1 MSPHHAARQ
10 PTRPTFGWDNL
21 GGPHRAGLPAV
32 DDLPHRRALTSGR
45 AALFAAMKALGV
57 QPGDSVLAPSYHC
70 PTLVAPLRAAG
81 AAVQFYPLGADGL
94 PRLDAITPAPR
105 TRAIVVMQLFGL
117 PRSLAAERA
126 WCDARG
132 IALVEDCAH
141 SFFGQAGERPVGH
154 WGDLATAS
162 LSKFFPL
169 AEGGL
174 LASARPL
181 PAQPL
186 RPAGARQQLKAW
198 VDLLERGSAQGRLA
212 GLNLPLHALFR
223 LKNGPSRPPAAGGAP
238 PASSDMTEAQLLA
251 DCDLARS
258 EQAPTALARW
268 LAGLPRGRIV
278 ARRRA
283 HYEALY
289 RATQG
294 LRGARPLCGA
304 LPAHAAPYVMPLW
317 VDEPEPAETLYAALR
332 AAGCAVFRW
341 DRVWPGVPAFTDD
354 HGARWR
360 RQVLQL
366 LCHQDLDEAQLAR
379 SCDVLTRTL
388 TP

>member
-1 MSPHHAARQ
+1 MPPRQ

-21 GGPHRAGLPAV
+21 GGDAAASLPAV
-32 DDLPHRRALTSGR
+32 DDLPYKRLLTSGR

-57 QPGDSVLAPSYHC
+57 RPGDGVLAPSYHC

-81 AAVQFYPLGADGL
+81 ATVQFYPLNADGL
-94 PRLDAITPAPR
+94 PMLEAITPAPG
-105 TRAIVVMQLFGL
+105 TRAIVVAQLFGL
-117 PRSLAAERA
+117 PRSLAPVRA

-162 LSKFFPL
+162 LSKFFPVP
-169 AEGGL
+169 EGGL

-181 PAQPL
+181 PAQAL
-186 RPAGARQQLKAW
+186 QPAGARQQLKAC
-198 VDLLERGSAQGRLA
+198 VDLLERASEQRRLA
-212 GLNLPLHALFR
+212 GLNLPLRALFR
-223 LKNGPSRPPAAGGAP
+223 LKNGPPRSPPLPGTP
-238 PASSDMTEAQLLA
+238 RESTEAEMLA

-258 EQAPTALARW
+258 EQVPPALTRR
-268 LAGLPRGRIV
+268 LLGLPRGRIV

-283 HYEALY
+283 HYETLY
-289 RATQG
+289 QQTLG
-294 LRGARPLCGA
+294 LPGARPLLGP
-304 LPAHAAPYVMPLW
+304 LPPQAAPYVMPLW
-317 VDEPEPAETLYAALR
+317 VDDPEPVYAALR

-341 DRVWPGVPAFTDD
+341 DRVWPGVTDFADD

-360 RQVLQL
+360 THVLQL
-366 LCHQDLDEAQLAR
+366 LCHQDLDDAMLAR
-379 SCDVLTRTL
+379 TCAVLKEK
-388 TP
+388 P

>member
-21 GGPHRAGLPAV
+21 GGPREAGLPAV
-32 DDLPHRRALTSGR
+32 DDLPHRRLLTSGR

-94 PRLDAITPAPR
+94 PLLDAITPAPR
-105 TRAIVVMQLFGL
+105 TRAIVVVQLFGL

-141 SFFGQAGERPVGH
+141 SFFGQASERPVGQ

-186 RPAGARQQLKAW
+186 QPAGARQQLKAW
-198 VDLLERGSAQGRLA
+198 VDLLERGSAHGRLT
-212 GLNLPLHALFR
+212 GLNAALGALFR
-223 LKNGPSRPPAAGGAP
+223 LENGPPRPPAAGEAP
-238 PASSDMTEAQLLA
+238 HELTEARMLA
-251 DCDLARS
+251 DYDLARS
-258 EQAPTALARW
+258 EQVPTALARR

-278 ARRRA
+278 VRRRA
-283 HYEALY
+283 HYEALS
-289 RATQG
+289 RGTQG
-294 LRGARPLCGA
+294 LPGARPLLGA
-304 LPAHAAPYVMPLW
+304 LPAQAAPYAMPLW
-317 VDEPEPAETLYAALR
+317 VDAPSQLKPCMPRCAPPAAPCSAGTACGPACLPSPTTMARAGAARCCSCCAIRTSTRPSWR
-332 AAGCAVFRW
+332 A
-341 DRVWPGVPAFTDD
+341 PAT
-354 HGARWR
+354 
-360 RQVLQL
+360 
-366 LCHQDLDEAQLAR
+366 C
-379 SCDVLTRTL
+379 
-388 TP
+388 

>member
-1 MSPHHAARQ
+1 MSSHPPARQ

-21 GGPHRAGLPAV
+21 GGPRDAGLPAV
-32 DDLPHRRALTSGR
+32 DDLPHHRLLTSGR

-57 QPGDSVLAPSYHC
+57 QPGNSVLAPSYHC

-105 TRAIVVMQLFGL
+105 TRALVVMQLFGL
-117 PRSLAAERA
+117 PRSLAAVRA

-181 PAQPL
+181 PPQPL

-198 VDLLERGSAQGRLA
+198 VDLLERGSAHGRLT
-212 GLNLPLHALFR
+212 GLNTALGALFR
-223 LKNGPSRPPAAGGAP
+223 LKNGPPRPPAAGDAP
-238 PASSDMTEAQLLA
+238 HEMTEARMLA

-258 EQAPTALARW
+258 DQAPTALARR

-289 RATQG
+289 RGTQG
-294 LRGARPLCGA
+294 LPGARPLLGA
-304 LPAHAAPYVMPLW
+304 LPAQAAPYVMPLW
-317 VDEPEPAETLYAALR
+317 VDGPEPAETLYAALR

-341 DRVWPGVPAFTDD
+341 DRVWPGVPAFPDD

-379 SCDVLTRTL
+379 TCDVLTRTL